1 MPAKGKSHK
10 PGGRLVPYKMID
22 EPDNQSRPSAQANI
36 KTPKA
41 KLLDVEGRSSSEQ
54 NQKVNLS
61 RKPIEMQV
69 GSQLTP
75 CRGIS
80 SRRQSPDGKC
90 SNRHTHD
97 GPGRTRQ
104 KVLDREH
111 PAGNEE
117 LSELEDTDI
126 RDKCESEPM
135 RANDLPRSQNRHG
148 PEQQVRQ
155 SMLEFV
161 RHDNNVGTICCGHPG
176 QQCDGEIA
184 QACAEK
190 SGGP

>member
-1 MPAKGKSHK
+1 MGEELI
-10 PGGRLVPYKMID
+10 R
-22 EPDNQSRPSAQANI
+22 
-36 KTPKA
+36 
-41 KLLDVEGRSSSEQ
+41 Q

-69 GSQLTP
+69 KPQPAP

-90 SNRHTHD
+90 SNRHPHD

-104 KVLDREH
+104 KVLDREY

-117 LSELEDTDI
+117 LSELEDTGI
-126 RDKCESEPM
+126 RDKRESEPM
-135 RANDLPRSQNRHG
+135 RANELPHSQNRHG

-161 RHDNNVGTICCGHPG
+161 RHDEYVGTISGGHPG

-190 SGGP
+190 SGGL